1 MDSTSKF
8 GKPLKDIVDELGNVS
23 WNCYEPEEDYYYLV
37 NSSSSSEKA
46 VISNDPEACFKSMYQ
61 WWDDYS
67 KTNVMP
73 TSQLKANAVSFDEF
87 PTTFVPGKKS
97 IAKIKAEFTN
107 GMTWDVSGDAEY
119 TIADESILSIKH
131 GVIWALK
138 EGSTTVTAKYTDGAG
153 QTFSQDFE
161 VVNTLFPLTKKG
173 FVLDQFNLDAGG
185 SFDETTGTFSSGN
198 CGSGGWDF
206 ENGKDLSSYK
216 YLVVQLNQEQHCGT
230 TVHIADDA
238 NTWDDENQAWN
249 DEINEIGFPFNDKTE
264 LVIDLHSLHKQNGEL
279 MDLSHIY
286 RVDIWINGAE
296 GSVSIK
302 RVFLS
307 NDGITPA
314 YQEPTCVYA
323 DNKVMYY
330 GDEVPELTFS
340 TSGAPVDGAPTLST
354 TASSTSLI
362 GTYPIT
368 IEQGTVSNDQV
379 TFIEGTLTIM
389 KRPMY
394 STEYESDGLEFESAV
409 SAVKNMKIGWN
420 LVNTLDSYVQPE
432 EAWFDITSCE
442 AWETAWGNLMTKPEL
457 LKMIRKAGFNT
468 MRIPVTWFVHADSQ
482 GNIDAEWMKRVH
494 EVVDYVIDQGMYCIL
509 NTHHDTGYGYDEL

>member
-1 MDSTSKF
+1 
-8 GKPLKDIVDELGNVS
+8 
-23 WNCYEPEEDYYYLV
+23 
-37 NSSSSSEKA
+37 
-46 VISNDPEACFKSMYQ
+46 MYQ

-173 FVLDQFNLDAGG
+173 FVLDQFSLDAGG

-238 NTWDDENQAWN
+238 NT
-249 DEINEIGFPFNDKTE
+249 
-264 LVIDLHSLHKQNGEL
+264 
-279 MDLSHIY
+279 
-286 RVDIWINGAE
+286 
-296 GSVSIK
+296 
-302 RVFLS
+302 
-307 NDGITPA
+307 
-314 YQEPTCVYA
+314 
-323 DNKVMYY
+323 
-330 GDEVPELTFS
+330 
-340 TSGAPVDGAPTLST
+340 
-354 TASSTSLI
+354 
-362 GTYPIT
+362 
-368 IEQGTVSNDQV
+368 
-379 TFIEGTLTIM
+379 
-389 KRPMY
+389 
-394 STEYESDGLEFESAV
+394 
-409 SAVKNMKIGWN
+409 
-420 LVNTLDSYVQPE
+420 
-432 EAWFDITSCE
+432 
-442 AWETAWGNLMTKPEL
+442 
-457 LKMIRKAGFNT
+457 
-468 MRIPVTWFVHADSQ
+468 
-482 GNIDAEWMKRVH
+482 
-494 EVVDYVIDQGMYCIL
+494 
-509 NTHHDTGYGYDEL
+509 